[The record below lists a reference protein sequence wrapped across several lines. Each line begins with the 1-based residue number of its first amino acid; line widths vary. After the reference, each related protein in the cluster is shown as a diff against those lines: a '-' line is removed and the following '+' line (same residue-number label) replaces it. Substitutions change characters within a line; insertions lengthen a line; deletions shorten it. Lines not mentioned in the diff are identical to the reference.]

1 MVAKGTMETSAKVQ
15 KASLDVLLLAVMV
28 LPASSAAAADDLAYS
43 SWGLKEKLREACVY
57 SAAATK
63 AN

>member
-15 KASLDVLLLAVMV
+15 KASLDVLLLAVTV
-28 LPASSAAAADDLAYS
+28 LPASSAAAADLAYS
-43 SWGLKEKLREACVY
+43 SWDLKEKLREACVY

>member
-15 KASLDVLLLAVMV
+15 KASLDMLLLAVMV
-28 LPASSAAAADDLAYS
+28 FPASSAAAADLAYS
-43 SWGLKEKLREACVY
+43 FWGLREKLREACVY

-63 AN
+63 AK